1 MIPKNKKKPENI
13 FLKSFKLQQVQLW
26 PFIYKQQT
34 LMPWNCFFGAPWEP
48 PYEASCSRVCV
59 NAGVRS
65 VCFRM
70 HVKLKTLDQPVC
82 LQGSTMELLLHPIRE
97 AG

>member
-1 MIPKNKKKPENI
+1 MRLP
-13 FLKSFKLQQVQLW
+13 
-26 PFIYKQQT
+26 
-34 LMPWNCFFGAPWEP
+34 AH
-48 PYEASCSRVCV
+48 ACV

-70 HVKLKTLDQPVC
+70 HVKLKTLDQPVG